1 MAIDDGPGPQ
11 WTRESHV
18 AVLVMGL
25 FGGSKA
31 PGENGP
37 DYQVQLEHREILVFF
52 AEVRRTWERGRLGVA
67 LRRYI
72 LDKLRLGHP

>member
-1 MAIDDGPGPQ
+1 
-11 WTRESHV
+11 
-18 AVLVMGL
+18 MG
-25 FGGSKA
+25 GAKA

-67 LRRYI
+67 LRSYI